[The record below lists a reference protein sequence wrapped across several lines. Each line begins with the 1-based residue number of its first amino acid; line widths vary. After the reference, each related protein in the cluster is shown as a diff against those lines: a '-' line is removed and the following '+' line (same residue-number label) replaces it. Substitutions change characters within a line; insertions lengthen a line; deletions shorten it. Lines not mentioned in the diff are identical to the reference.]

1 MTITAAQA
9 VLIELPTIKNP
20 TYPIVLKVLRAR
32 RGLSANEVSD
42 ALQELRQAKLLKRGA
57 RQHNHRG
64 RTNTRLYHITQD
76 GLTARAHAVL
86 AERRAS

>member
-20 TYPIVLKVLRAR
+20 TYPVVVKVLRAR
-32 RGLSANEVSD
+32 RGIPAGDVNA
-42 ALQELRQAKLLKRGA
+42 ALHGLRRSGMIKRGA
-57 RQHNHRG
+57 RTVTKGKAQ
-64 RTNTRLYHITQD
+64 RLYHLTQD

>member
-20 TYPIVLKVLRAR
+20 TYPVVVKVLRAR
-32 RGLSANEVSD
+32 RGIPANQVNG
-42 ALQELRQAKLLKRGA
+42 ALHGLRQAGLVKRGA
-57 RQHNHRG
+57 RTERRG
-64 RTNTRLYHITQD
+64 KVQRFYHLTQD